1 MFTSYF
7 LDQNALIEDGEH
19 ELANATTLNMATVG
33 VVNGMVDLQTMA
45 LSFPAWA
52 NNNTY
57 GLKTLPDEVIQ
68 QSLEAIN
75 DPEEGCFVQT
85 DACRAA
91 VAEKDP
97 ENIGANEEV
106 NDICRNATSTC
117 FKATIVAFNLYSP
130 VRNDLQLG
138 IRKAKAANEYLL
150 WHAEPSL

>member
-7 LDQNALIEDGEH
+7 LDQNVLIEDGEH

-33 VVNGMVDLQTMA
+33 VINAMVDLQAMA

-57 GLKTLPDEVIQ
+57 GLKTLPDEIVQ
-68 QSLEAIN
+68 QAIETIN
-75 DPEEGCFVQT
+75 DPEEGCFVLT

-91 VAEKDP
+91 VAENDP

-106 NDICRNATSTC
+106 NKICLAATEVCSG
-117 FKATIVAFNLYSP
+117 ATIGAFNMYSP
-130 VRNDLQLG
+130 VRIAQHKRD
-138 IRKAKAANEYLL
+138 KDEY
-150 WHAEPSL
+150 